1 MGGVRFKV
9 GMKKLGTAVLAAIL
23 LSRPV
28 WALPAGAVAGRVI
41 TAAGQPAARAVLVA
55 PAGAGQPLRA
65 PIGDD
70 GSFRVDG
77 VPAGTADLAVET
89 EGGLYVV
96 ATPVAIAPGVTRNL
110 QLALGRQDTS
120 PPPGEKKAKRAG
132 GVWANPLYATLIVV
146 GAAVVVGVAI
156 SALTSSSSHPASPS
170 SSSQ

>member
-1 MGGVRFKV
+1 MR
-9 GMKKLGTAVLAAIL
+9 KLGTAILTAIILA
-23 LSRPV
+23 RPV
-28 WALPAGAVAGRVI
+28 WALPAGAIAGRVLPVDG
-41 TAAGQPAARAVLVA
+41 APAARAVLVA
-55 PAGAGQPLRA
+55 PSGADRPLRA
-65 PIGDD
+65 ELASD
-70 GSFRVDG
+70 GSFHLEG

-89 EGGLYVV
+89 AGGLYVV

-156 SALTSSSSHPASPS
+156 SALTQPNSHPASPS

>member
-1 MGGVRFKV
+1 
-9 GMKKLGTAVLAAIL
+9 MKKLATAVLTAIL

-28 WALPAGAVAGRVI
+28 WALPSGALAGRVLP
-41 TAAGQPAARAVLVA
+41 GPDRPEARAVLVA
-55 PAGAGQPLRA
+55 PASDPGAALRA
-65 PIGDD
+65 PVGAD
-70 GSFRVDG
+70 GSFRIDG
-77 VPAGTADLAVET
+77 VPAGQADLAVET
-89 EGGLYVV
+89 ESGLYVV
-96 ATPVAIAPGVTRNL
+96 ATPVSIAPGATRNL

-156 SALTSSSSHPASPS
+156 SALTETNSHPASPS